1 MSENKQVKTNRERYN
16 ERLKAKYPDKE
27 FADDEAVFGQ
37 INEDYEHYDQ
47 ELAGYQEREK
57 SLSDLFSSNPRSAA
71 FLTDWRKGEDPIVGM
86 IRKYGDDFKSALD
99 DPEKQEALAAASK
112 EYAERIAQEK
122 DFEEQYQKNISESLT
137 TIENLQKEEGIDDT
151 EIDNIME
158 FLIGIMKD
166 AILGKFSKESVLMAR
181 NALNHDADV
190 AIANHEGEVRGK
202 NTKIKEN
209 LRKSKQSDGMPVLN
223 GQNGGVSE
231 RRKPK
236 TMFDL
241 ANEAM

>member
-27 FADDEAVFGQ
+27 FTDDEAVFGQ

-71 FLTDWRKGEDPIVGM
+71 FLTDWRKGEDPIVGL
-86 IRKYGDDFKSALD
+86 IKKYGDDIKAALE

-112 EYAERIAQEK
+112 EYAERVAQEK

-137 TIENLQKEEGIDDT
+137 TIETLQEEEGIDDT

-166 AILGKFSKESVLMAR
+166 AILGKFSKESILMAR
-181 NALNHDADV
+181 KALNHDADV
-190 AIANHEGEVRGK
+190 AIADHEGEVRGK

-209 LRKSKQSDGMPVLN
+209 LRKSKQGDGMPMLN

-236 TMFDL
+236 TMFDY

>member
-16 ERLKAKYPDKE
+16 ERLRAKYPDKE

-57 SLSDLFSSNPRSAA
+57 SLSNLFSSNPRSAA

-86 IRKYGDDFKSALD
+86 IRKYGDYIKAALE

-112 EYAERIAQEK
+112 EYAERVAQEK
-122 DFEEQYQKNISESLT
+122 DFEEQYQKNISESLS
-137 TIENLQKEEGIDDT
+137 TIESIQKEEGIDDT

-166 AILGKFSKESVLMAR
+166 AILGKFSKESILMAR
-181 NALNHDADV
+181 KALNHDADV
-190 AIANHEGEVRGK
+190 AIADHEGEVRGK
-202 NTKIKEN
+202 NTKIKES
-209 LRKSKQSDGMPVLN
+209 LRKSKQGDGMPMLN
-223 GQNGGVSE
+223 GQNGSVSE
-231 RRKPK
+231 KRKPK

>member
-16 ERLKAKYPDKE
+16 ERLRAKYPDKE

-86 IRKYGDDFKSALD
+86 IRKYGDYIKAALE
-99 DPEKQEALAAASK
+99 DPEKHEALAAASK
-112 EYAERIAQEK
+112 EYAERVAQEK
-122 DFEEQYQKNISESLT
+122 DFEEQYQKNISESLS
-137 TIENLQKEEGIDDT
+137 TIESIQKEEGIDDT

-166 AILGKFSKESVLMAR
+166 AILGKFSKESILMAR
-181 NALNHDADV
+181 KALNHDADV
-190 AIANHEGEVRGK
+190 AIADHEGEVRGK
-202 NTKIKEN
+202 NTKIKES
-209 LRKSKQSDGMPVLN
+209 LRKSKQGDGMPMLN
-223 GQNGGVSE
+223 GQNGSVSE
-231 RRKPK
+231 KRKPK

>member
-1 MSENKQVKTNRERYN
+1 MSENKQVKTNRDRYN

-86 IRKYGDDFKSALD
+86 IRKYGDDFKAALE

-112 EYAERIAQEK
+112 EYAERVAQEK

-137 TIENLQKEEGIDDT
+137 TIEEIQKEEGIDDT

-166 AILGKFSKESVLMAR
+166 AILGKFSKESILMAR
-181 NALNHDADV
+181 KALNHDADV
-190 AIANHEGEVRGK
+190 AIADHEGEVRGK
-202 NTKIKEN
+202 NTKIKES
-209 LRKSKQSDGMPVLN
+209 LRKSKQGDGMPMLN
-223 GQNGGVSE
+223 GQNGSVSE
-231 RRKPK
+231 KRKPK